1 MRFWSVEIPNLISEG
16 REDLVPTLRGPG
28 EKRATDDLIVL
39 SLADQTSPHT
49 LAMVFVRT
57 YHTRCEQDE
66 AIRRRDEIP
75 KSKKARSICAGL
87 LFEGRLP
94 FYPKGGKCSD
104 AQTPPHKSESCLRPT
119 LGGEGCV
126 SRHSN
131 RHAPR
136 DIPEAQGAFKVLMIH
151 WILQFA
157 RRIAFRCVLH
167 RCGSQDIRR

>member
-1 MRFWSVEIPNLISEG
+1 MKGGKTWFQPFEVLAGSERRTTSSVLNL
-16 REDLVPTLRGPG
+16 V
-28 EKRATDDLIVL
+28 
-39 SLADQTSPHT
+39 DQTSPNT

-66 AIRRRDEIP
+66 AIRRQDEVP
-75 KSKKARSICAGL
+75 KSKSSFHMRRSTLRGTPRSLARM
-87 LFEGRLP
+87 
-94 FYPKGGKCSD
+94 GGKCSD